1 MKKYTEDWLLYADND
16 LSVAEIALNNE
27 YPVTNVIAFLS
38 HQAVEKYLKA
48 FLVENDVPVIK
59 THDLFR
65 LNDKIKEIKNL
76 EIDEQK
82 LDKINDVF
90 IEARYPGE
98 AGLLPSGMPTETQAG
113 EFVAY
118 AKEVKSII
126 LKEIK

>member
-27 YPVTNVIAFLS
+27 HPVTNVIAFLS
-38 HQAVEKYLKA
+38 HQAVEKYMKA
-48 FLVENDVPVIK
+48 LWVENDIQVIK
-59 THDLFR
+59 THDLVQ

-76 EIDEQK
+76 GIDEQK
-82 LDKINDVF
+82 LDTFNNVLIV
-90 IEARYPGE
+90 ARYPGE
-98 AGLLPSGMPTETQAG
+98 LGLLPSGMPTETQAR

-126 LKEIK
+126 LKEI